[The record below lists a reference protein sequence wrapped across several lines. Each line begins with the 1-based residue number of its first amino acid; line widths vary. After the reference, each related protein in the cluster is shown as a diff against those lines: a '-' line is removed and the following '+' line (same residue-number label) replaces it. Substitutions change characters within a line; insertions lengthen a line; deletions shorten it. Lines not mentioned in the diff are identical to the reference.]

1 MPRYKVKAEMIT
13 DLFIVVEAEDEEEAF
28 EIADEIDGGDW
39 VDEEKGDW
47 RVCRA
52 VKVSNDTQL
61 VPEEY

>member
-13 DLFIVVEAEDEEEAF
+13 DLYIVVEADDEEEAL

-47 RVCRA
+47 IVCRA
-52 VKVSNDTQL
+52 VKVSSDTPL
-61 VPEEY
+61 VPDEY